1 MINFLSATPGS
12 GKSLLAT
19 EMMLNLSRDNIANLK
34 HNFYYAKAFFEKIY
48 NLKLTEYLDL
58 LLVTKGQGLERT
70 SEIIFLEPDFFY
82 FLKEEYFINVISNP
96 QTDDIVN
103 NFPTYYFERIAL
115 LNLIIENINTNE
127 NTKFQPFKPV
137 RTIYTNLADL
147 KLVQCRPLPPDC
159 DWRTTPQGSYFVID
173 EAQLIPIFSDETTK
187 ADPIVKELTIHR
199 HKGYDFLFITQEPSF
214 VHKYIRKLASLHIH
228 LVNIFGWEQ
237 SMKMEWSVVQD
248 SPNAIKSIA
257 RAENISRWKFPKHV
271 YNLYK
276 SSTMHTRKKRM
287 PKKLVIF
294 VALAIIFFLIA
305 IFLLFNGGTKSPLIS
320 AITGSPITTEE
331 TKKNESKPTQTDKSN
346 PLQLPVSSPT
356 DTTQVQNK
364 NESAASAPVVDYV
377 ASSEPSYDVSD
388 PFGFKPNVTPN
399 VVNSRTFSGCFC
411 TKNSCSA
418 YDQQGTKIDGID
430 KKVCKDLIQ
439 DSSRRPFDYFNAKAN
454 QQTGSSQMQSVQ
466 PQPTSNYAPTNQQIA
481 NNQVEPHLEAKV
493 VTGANGS

>member
-34 HNFYYAKAFFEKIY
+34 HNFYYAKAFFEKIK
-48 NLKLTEYLDL
+48 NLKLEEYLDL
-58 LLVTKGQGLERT
+58 ILVTKGQGLERT
-70 SEIIFLEPDFFY
+70 SEIIFLEPDFFD

-115 LNLIIENINTNE
+115 LNLIIENINVNE
-127 NTKFQPFKPV
+127 LTKFQNFKPV

-159 DWRTTPQGSYFVID
+159 DWRKTPQGSYFVID

-214 VHKYIRKLASLHIH
+214 VHKYIRKLASMHIH

-237 SMKMEWSVVQD
+237 SMRMEWSVVQD

-257 RAENISRWKFPKHV
+257 RAENISRWRFPKHV

-331 TKKNESKPTQTDKSN
+331 TKKNESKPTSTDKSN

-364 NESAASAPVVDYV
+364 NENAASSTVVDSV

-439 DSSRRPFDYFNAKAN
+439 DSSRRPFDYFNAKTN
-454 QQTGSSQMQSVQ
+454 KQTESSQIQQVQ
-466 PQPTSNYAPTNQQIA
+466 PQATSNYAPTNQQMA
-481 NNQVEPHLEAKV
+481 NNQVEQHLQPR
-493 VTGANGS
+493 TL

>member
-1 MINFLSATPGS
+1 MIELLSATPGS
-12 GKSLLAT
+12 GKSLKAVKKL
-19 EMMLNLSRDNIANLK
+19 LDLSRENVVNLK
-34 HNFYYAKAFFEKIY
+34 HNFFYAKAFFDKIA
-48 NLKLTEYLDL
+48 NLKLEEYLDL
-58 LLVTKGQGLERT
+58 ILVTQGQGLERT
-70 SEIIFLEPDFFY
+70 SEIKFLEPDFFN
-82 FLKEEYFINVISNP
+82 FLKTEYFINVISNP

-103 NFPTYYFERIAL
+103 NFPSYYFERIAL
-115 LNLIIENINTNE
+115 LNLIIENINVNE
-127 NTKFQPFKPV
+127 HTKFQNFKPV
-137 RTIYTNLADL
+137 RTLYTNIADL

-159 DWRTTPQGSYFVID
+159 DWRKTPQGSYFAVD
-173 EAQLIPIFSDETTK
+173 EAQLIKIFSDE
-187 ADPIVKELTIHR
+187 AQGIDPIVKDLTIHR

-214 VHKYIRKLASLHIH
+214 VHKYIRKLASHHTH

-237 SMKMEWSVVQD
+237 SMMLEWSVVQD

-257 RAENISRWKFPKHV
+257 RAENITRWRFPKEI
-271 YNLYK
+271 YRLYK
-276 SSTMHTRKKRM
+276 STTINTRVKRM

-346 PLQLPVSSPT
+346 PLQLPVSSST

-364 NESAASAPVVDYV
+364 NETAASSPVVDSV

-411 TKNSCSA
+411 TKNSCTA

-439 DSSRRPFDYFNAKAN
+439 DSSKRPFDYFNAKNN
-454 QQTGSSQMQSVQ
+454 QQTGSSQMQQVQ
-466 PQPTSNYAPTNQQIA
+466 PQATSNYAPTNQQMA
-481 NNQVEPHLEAKV
+481 NNQVEQHLQPR
-493 VTGANGS
+493 SL